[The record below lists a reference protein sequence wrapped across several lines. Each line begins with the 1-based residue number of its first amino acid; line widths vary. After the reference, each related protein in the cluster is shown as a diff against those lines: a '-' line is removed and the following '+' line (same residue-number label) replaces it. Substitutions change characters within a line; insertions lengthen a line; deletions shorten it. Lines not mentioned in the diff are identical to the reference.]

1 MPLEEVWSR
10 AGYGPIVLYLALA
23 AILFLGYSLFKAWR
37 PPRTRKPPQLS
48 EKIPFVSNTIEYLT
62 NVGAFNDKVAQ
73 HLALTRSN
81 IVKFYVGFIPVYIVT
96 GTKNV
101 QTVLN
106 SPHLLDGNFI
116 QLVLMEKHWDMTK
129 DEIRKFA
136 NDKSGR
142 SKVPAPGTENTPEDE
157 RYWLGHDRLYVEYLS
172 NRKYADSLAELFY
185 LRFSESLDT
194 ELSLKKK
201 GEPVKLFALLKKTM
215 AESAIIA
222 LFGSQII
229 DLNPGF
235 IDCYWRFDDIA
246 GTLAWGLPR
255 LFQRKAMAIRDE
267 LHIMTER
274 HIDSAWDHQD
284 KVGIDPEADWEPH
297 FGSRLSRETAKWLRK
312 GGFSNHAAAGHT
324 LATLFGLNGNTVP
337 ITAWAM
343 IELVKDPSLLAAI
356 KEEVLSVAV
365 LEPTGGCRFD
375 ADALTKLPLLQSLY
389 IEIMRMHVSF
399 NATRKAVNSFTIDG
413 CLIEKGALV
422 QTCSQIAHFEEDIW
436 STMAHPASEFWA
448 WRHVGF
454 SDGVTDKIGEVPKN
468 AKFAMRGRP
477 SSFFPYGGGYVI
489 CPGRHFAK
497 QEILLAIATLVSKF
511 NFEFVEWVGSDG
523 SPSQTPPRDDRNF
536 AGFIAMHPDKDIKV
550 GLTKC

>member
-1 MPLEEVWSR
+1 MSLKEWWDAAGHHPVILCFMLAFIPILEFLTLTGRMPSR
-10 AGYGPIVLYLALA
+10 P
-23 AILFLGYSLFKAWR
+23 
-37 PPRTRKPPQLS
+37 KPPKLR
-48 EKIPFVSNTIEYLT
+48 EKIPFVSNTIDYLT
-62 NVGAFNDKVAQ
+62 NVGAFNDKVA
-73 HLALTRSN
+73 HRLESTGSN

-101 QTVLN
+101 QMVLN
-106 SPHLLDGNFI
+106 TPHLLDGNFI

-129 DEIRKFA
+129 EEIKKFA
-136 NDKSGR
+136 NDRSGR
-142 SKVPAPGTENTPEDE
+142 SKVPAREAKYTPEDK

-172 NRKYADSLAELFY
+172 NKKYADSLAELFH
-185 LRFSESLDT
+185 LRFSESLDGQ
-194 ELSLKKK
+194 LSLI
-201 GEPVKLFALLKKTM
+201 GNGAPIELFALLKKTM

-274 HIDSAWDHQD
+274 HINSAWDHHD
-284 KVGIDPEADWEPH
+284 KVGIDPEANWEPH

-343 IELVKDPSLLAAI
+343 IELIKDPSLFAAI
-356 KEEVLSVAV
+356 REEILTVSELS
-365 LEPTGGCRFD
+365 PSGDCRFD
-375 ADALTKLPLLQSLY
+375 TDALTKLPLLQSLY

-399 NATRKAVNSFTIDG
+399 NATRKALSRFQIGG
-413 CLIEKGALV
+413 CWIEKGALV
-422 QTCSQIAHFEEDIW
+422 QTCSQIAHFEEGVW
-436 STMAHPASEFWA
+436 GNEGHPASEFWA
-448 WRHVGF
+448 WRHVSF
-454 SDGVTDKIGEVPKN
+454 SEDETDTAGETPRK
-468 AKFAMRGRP
+468 AKFVMKARP
-477 SSFFPYGGGYVI
+477 SSFFPYGGGYVT

-497 QEILLAIATLVSKF
+497 QEILLAIATLVSKY
-511 NFEFVEWVGSDG
+511 NIEFVEWMNSDG
-523 SPSQTPPRDDRNF
+523 SPSPNPPRDDRSF
-536 AGFIAMHPDKDIKV
+536 AGFIAMHPDKDVRVRLSKR
-550 GLTKC
+550 